1 MPVKKLNVQVPE
13 DIADLLGV
21 GEEVISREISKLTV
35 FELFREGKISSGK
48 GAELLGISRFTFMEF
63 LAEKNIPFFDYSKEE
78 LQQEFRAAEEIRSR
92 LAEESP

>member
-1 MPVKKLNVQVPE
+1 MPVKKLDVQVPE
-13 DIADLLGV
+13 DLADLLGV
-21 GEEVISREISKLTV
+21 GEKVISREVSKLTV

-48 GAELLGISRFTFMEF
+48 GAELLGISRFTFMEL

-78 LQQEFRAAEEIRSR
+78 LQQEFKAVEEIRSR